1 MLTDQQQGRFSDAI
15 DRLAGDESMFLKVAE
30 IVAEDAPRLISEV
43 DSSISGN
50 DFETAATRV
59 HKLKGL
65 LATFVDS
72 ENPLVF
78 KEMMDGLKAND
89 ATQSKRAWAS
99 LKPHVLSVLEEVEAL
114 TKP

>member
-1 MLTDQQQGRFSDAI
+1 MLTKQQQGRFSDAI

-43 DSSISGN
+43 DSLISG
-50 DFETAATRV
+50 TTRV

-99 LKPHVLSVLEEVEAL
+99 LKPHVLSVLEEVTAL